1 MKVRLHYLLVTVSF
15 VCSLIIIINQ
25 KTSAQSIAPNQ
36 FKGNP
41 LRPTTISWGG
51 YSNQNQLIG
60 ADNQWEFVQKYM
72 DAFLM
77 HGAYWE
83 KNTGYEGVRY
93 TQSQVDSVLV
103 ALGKALKKYGKY
115 ATVETGFGE
124 NDKDY
129 NPEDSRKRE
138 AVTRAKSDIE
148 SLKHFATFGVNVSKL
163 RVDWFPMSAAATY
176 STKFNTLSPRNLL
189 LRVTGAN
196 EYWGEAKGVDPN
208 NANWREYIRLMN
220 EAYPNI
226 EFAIDQAPCNFFKA
240 PYDSSI
246 RKLVPWQGFGFGYN
260 GLKTIQHRQVLN
272 ADGKPAEF
280 HLDFADIMMSV
291 AMLTRSLGMNYYGFE
306 GDTPYSY
313 VTDNKGRMG
322 KELMPFLLAI
332 EQMGHKYGFHSGKII
347 NDNVPTD
354 TYGDHDEW
362 DLKFHDRSL
371 QYLETYQAAGGR
383 ADQYIFE
390 SWYHGPYTL
399 FPETKLGTFS
409 NLAKDAIRRVRGID
423 DDGKPF
429 NIDLAIR
436 KKGDKKWIGQGIY
449 EQKEAKKQLVE
460 HSFERSNKPVTFEL
474 TITNNAKELNK
485 GDARAT
491 PLVRAVESGNEGWV
505 IAYITPDGKDVTDEI
520 NAAKSF
526 DGWFTGGIEPGET
539 KTLLITIQ
547 PTDTSIKKE
556 GTIHLQLYWNPQDP
570 QQLVRDVM
578 EIRVSK

>member
-1 MKVRLHYLLVTVSF
+1 MKARLLVTEGF
-15 VCSLIIIINQ
+15 VCLLMIVISL
-25 KTSAQSIAPNQ
+25 KTDGQ
-36 FKGNP
+36 GNP
-41 LRPTTISWGG
+41 LRPATISWGG
-51 YSNQNQLIG
+51 YSNQKQLIG

-72 DAFLM
+72 DAYLM

-83 KNTGYEGVRY
+83 KNTGYDGVRY
-93 TQSQVDSVLV
+93 TQAQVDSALE

-115 ATVETGFGE
+115 ATLETGFGE

-129 NPEDSRKRE
+129 NPDDSRKRE
-138 AVTRAKSDIE
+138 AATRAKSDIE
-148 SLKHFATFGVNVSKL
+148 CLKHFASFGVNVSKL

-176 STKFNTLSPRNLL
+176 STKFNTLSPRDLL

-196 EYWGEAKGVDPN
+196 EYWGEVKGVDPN

-220 EAYPNI
+220 DAYPNI
-226 EFAIDQAPCNFFKA
+226 EFAIDQAPCNFYKA

-246 RKLVPWQGFGFGYN
+246 RKLVPWQGLGFGYN
-260 GLKTIQHRQVLN
+260 GLKAIQNRQVLN
-272 ADGKPAEF
+272 AEGKPAEF
-280 HLDFADIMMSV
+280 HLDFADVMMSI
-291 AMLTRSLGMNYYGFE
+291 AMMTRRLGMNYYGFE

-332 EQMGHKYGFHSGKII
+332 EQMGHKYGFHNGKII
-347 NDNVPTD
+347 NDNVPVD
-354 TYGDHDEW
+354 DKVDQDAW

-423 DDGKPF
+423 DEGKPF
-429 NIDLAIR
+429 NIDLAIH

-449 EQKEAKKQLVE
+449 EQKETKKQLVE
-460 HSFERSNKPVTFEL
+460 YSFKSNKPVTFEL

-491 PLVRAVESGNEGWV
+491 PLVRATESDNDGWI
-505 IAYITPDGKDVTDEI
+505 IAYTTPDGKDVTDEI

-526 DGWFTGGIEPGET
+526 DGWFAGGIEPGET

-547 PTDTSIKKE
+547 PSGASIKEE
-556 GTIHLQLYWNPQDP
+556 GIIHLQLYWNPQDP
-570 QQLVRDVM
+570 QLLVRDAM
-578 EIRVSK
+578 EIRVAR